1 MENENNKSSVEDI
14 LKELGRKIDILI
26 EDAKGASDDIKG
38 DIEEKIQDLKGRKE
52 SLEND
57 FKTFTSNNEGK
68 WSEIKTHLN
77 TAGEALKMAAE
88 AAFKK

>member
-26 EDAKGASDDIKG
+26 EDAKGATEDIRG
-38 DIEEKIQDLKGRKE
+38 DIEEKIQELKSRKE
-52 SLEND
+52 SLEGDIKN
-57 FKTFTSNNEGK
+57 FASNNEGK
-68 WSEIKTHLN
+68 WTEIKVHLN
-77 TAGEALKMAAE
+77 SAAEELKKAAE